1 MPIIEKTI
9 RFAAIALAVLFI
21 GLSLFGIFGAWFVDR
36 KATDVALKV
45 FGFIE
50 TGVGVVDAG
59 VGRVDD
65 LIATSRTEVR
75 QAAETITAVGAQAQ
89 ANSPVLNALNE
100 RLETSLA
107 PRIAQMQQ
115 VLAPVRDAVGT
126 VGNAV
131 SLLNSLPMMADR
143 APRLAALDETFNRL
157 EELSAD
163 ATQLRSTLR
172 ALVVEQNSD
181 ITAETVATLNGLTQ
195 RIDTRLGEVQANVQ
209 GVQSGHRGVAGPA
222 GQAQVA
228 AAVRF
233 QSAGAAVDADAGLD
247 PLQPGCRHPAP
258 LGPCAAARGQTAHQ
272 RQQGL
277 LHRHASDVSD
287 HVASPPS
294 EPVRLPGAVAGGC
307 GRARRAAKPLGN
319 RDPPPSDRI
328 PRQVW
333 SVLFLADKIPRC
345 PAKFICVSFYPSTR
359 TIERSQ

>member
-36 KATDVALKV
+36 RATDVALKG

-59 VGRVDD
+59 VGRVND

-75 QAAETITAVGAQAQ
+75 QASETITAVGVQAQ

-100 RLETSLA
+100 RLETNLA

-131 SLLNSLPMMADR
+131 NLLNSLPMMADR

-172 ALVVEQNSD
+172 ALVVEQNTD
-181 ITAETVATLNGLTQ
+181 ITAQTATTLNGLMR

-209 GVQSGHRGVAGPA
+209 GVRADIAALRVRLETRKSQLLFILNLLALLSTLMLAWILYT
-222 GQAQVA
+222 QVVVIQHHWA
-228 AAVRF
+228 RVRR
-233 QSAGAAVDADAGLD
+233 
-247 PLQPGCRHPAP
+247 P
-258 LGPCAAARGQTAHQ
+258 AARPLTNGSRVSSTAT
-272 RQQGL
+272 
-277 LHRHASDVSD
+277 
-287 HVASPPS
+287 PP
-294 EPVRLPGAVAGGC
+294 
-307 GRARRAAKPLGN
+307 
-319 RDPPPSDRI
+319 
-328 PRQVW
+328 
-333 SVLFLADKIPRC
+333 
-345 PAKFICVSFYPSTR
+345 T
-359 TIERSQ
+359 